1 MTPEQADK
9 FLKEKLHDLKEQKRH
24 EEIVGTIALMGETL
38 TDDIVKA
45 IKEIKIDAPEIPEI
59 QIPKIETPIIPEIKL
74 PDFPEIKI
82 PEIQTDGI
90 EEAIAKGFMSVEI
103 PQPQITVTPT
113 TVNLPEPKVTVNVPQ
128 PKVTVNVPE
137 QISDAVIPK
146 YDSGTVKHR
155 INAVDGTFSDVWTF
169 TLKGK
174 KVAVVTLIY
183 SDKERE
189 ELASFKIDAK

>member
-1 MTPEQADK
+1 MDLNKTDK

-24 EEIVGTIALMGETL
+24 EEIVGTIALMGENL
-38 TDDIVKA
+38 VDEMKSA
-45 IKEIKIDAPEIPEI
+45 ISSIKIEAPEIPEI

-82 PEIQTDGI
+82 PEINTDGI

-103 PQPQITVTPT
+103 PQPNITVNPT

-137 QISDAVIPK
+137 QISDAVLPK

-155 INAVDGTFSDVWTF
+155 INAADGTFSDVWTF
-169 TLKGK
+169 TLQGK

-189 ELASFKIDAK
+189 ELASFNIDAK